1 MESHGLSP
9 ILDPVWNHS
18 AMPRRVAALS
28 VKTLASVRPGEKPI
42 ELVDGYVPG
51 LRIRILPSGTR
62 TWSLNIRDSKGVR
75 RRFDVGSDLGLAEA
89 RRRAEDLRR
98 TIRGGADPT
107 TERRAARQRALAA
120 KGGVGT
126 LGALVETYF
135 TNGPGALQRRAAKS
149 RQQLEAVFAA
159 VLDKPLLDIARPEL
173 QLIADGWQS
182 AASAS
187 LAIRILRPCLKWAE
201 KRGLVREGVANL
213 EQPGRA
219 RKRERVVT
227 TDELKAV
234 WPHLH
239 GSHGDVIKWLLWT
252 GCRLN
257 EAAGIRAGEVNGDIW
272 TIPAARA
279 KNGRARAVPLP
290 SQAADLLRAART
302 SVERNLEP
310 DALVFPS
317 KGGGTLG
324 NWDRVTKQLHR
335 LSGTS
340 GWHRHDLR
348 RAVATLLGDLGF
360 APHIVSVVLGH
371 AHIADGAT
379 AVYARSRYQREHRE
393 ALQALADEIE
403 RLVSGADNVIRL
415 EAR

>member
-1 MESHGLSP
+1 MCR
-9 ILDPVWNHS
+9 
-18 AMPRRVAALS
+18 AFAFAF
-28 VKTLASVRPGEKPI
+28 
-42 ELVDGYVPG
+42 Y
-51 LRIRILPSGTR
+51 PSGTR

-75 RRFDVGSDLGLAEA
+75 RRFEVGSGLSLAEA
-89 RRRAEDLRR
+89 RRKAEDLRR
-98 TIRGGADPT
+98 NIRGGADPT

-126 LGALVETYF
+126 LAALVETYF
-135 TNGPGALQRRAAKS
+135 TNGPGARQRRAVKS
-149 RQQLEAVFAA
+149 RQQLESVFAT
-159 VLDKPLLDIARPEL
+159 VLNKPLLDIERAEL

-219 RKRERVVT
+219 KKRDRIVT
-227 TDELKAV
+227 TDELKAL
-234 WPHLH
+234 WPHLR
-239 GSHGDVIKWLLWT
+239 GSHGDLIKWLLWT

-257 EAAGIRAGEVNGDIW
+257 EAVGMSAGEVSGEVW
-272 TIPAARA
+272 TIPATRA
-279 KNGRARAVPLP
+279 KNGRARIVPLP
-290 SQAADLLRAART
+290 IQAVDLLQGAST
-302 SVERNLEP
+302 LKP

-317 KGGGTLG
+317 KGGGVLS
-324 NWDRVTKQLHR
+324 NWDRETKRLHR

-360 APHIVSVVLGH
+360 APHVVSVVLGH
-371 AHIADGAT
+371 AHIAEGAT

-393 ALQALADEIE
+393 ALQALADEIDRVVTDRGNVV
-403 RLVSGADNVIRL
+403 RLAAVQV
-415 EAR
+415 

>member
-1 MESHGLSP
+1 
-9 ILDPVWNHS
+9 
-18 AMPRRVAALS
+18 MPRRVAPLS
-28 VKTLASVRPGEKPI
+28 VKKLASVRPGQRPI

-62 TWSLNIRDSKGVR
+62 AWSLNIRDSKGVR
-75 RRFDVGSDLGLAEA
+75 RRFDVGSGLSLAEA
-89 RRRAEDLRR
+89 RRKAEDLRR
-98 TIRGGADPT
+98 NIRGGADPT
-107 TERRAARQRALAA
+107 TERRTARQRAIAA

-135 TNGPGALQRRAAKS
+135 TNGPGARQRRAAKS
-149 RQQLEAVFAA
+149 RQQLETVFAA
-159 VLDKPLLDIARPEL
+159 VLNKPLLDIARAEL
-173 QLIADGWQS
+173 QLIADGWRS

-219 RKRERVVT
+219 GKRERIVT
-227 TDELKAV
+227 TDELKAL
-234 WPHLH
+234 WPHLR
-239 GSHGDVIKWLLWT
+239 GSHGALIKWLLWT

-257 EAAGIRAGEVNGDIW
+257 EAVGMRVGEVCGEVW
-272 TIPAARA
+272 TIPATRA
-279 KNGRARAVPLP
+279 KNGRARTVPLP
-290 SQAADLLRAART
+290 SQAVDLLRAA
-302 SVERNLEP
+302 SKLKP
-310 DALVFPS
+310 DELVFPS
-317 KGGGTLG
+317 KGGGVLS
-324 NWDRVTKQLHR
+324 NWDRETKRLHR
-335 LSGTS
+335 LTGTS

-371 AHIADGAT
+371 AHIAEGAT

-393 ALQALADEIE
+393 ALQALADEIDRVVTDRGNVV
-403 RLVSGADNVIRL
+403 RLAAVQV
-415 EAR
+415 

>member
-1 MESHGLSP
+1 
-9 ILDPVWNHS
+9 
-18 AMPRRVAALS
+18 MPRRVPPLS
-28 VKTLASVRPGEKPI
+28 VKTLASVRPCKKPI

-62 TWSLNIRDSKGVR
+62 AWSLNIRDSKGVR
-75 RRFDVGSDLGLAEA
+75 RRFDVGSGLSLAEA
-89 RRRAEDLRR
+89 RRKAEDLRR

-107 TERRAARQRALAA
+107 TERRAARQRAQAA
-120 KGGVGT
+120 KVGVGT
-126 LGALVETYF
+126 VGALIQTYF
-135 TNGPGALQRRAAKS
+135 TNGPGGQQRRAAKNK
-149 RQQLEAVFAA
+149 RLLETLFATVLNKP
-159 VLDKPLLDIARPEL
+159 VLDVERVEL
-173 QLIADGWQS
+173 QLIADAWRS
-182 AASAS
+182 AATAS

-213 EQPGRA
+213 ETPGRA

-227 TDELKAV
+227 ANELKAI
-234 WPHLH
+234 WPHLQGLH
-239 GSHGDVIKWLLWT
+239 GNVIKLLLLT

-257 EAAGIRAGEVNGDIW
+257 EAAGMRASEVAGNIW
-272 TIPAARA
+272 TIPAMRA
-279 KNGRARAVPLP
+279 KNGRARVVPLP
-290 SQAADLLRAART
+290 TQAVNLLRAVGT
-302 SVERNLEP
+302 GDKKTLEP

-317 KGGGTLG
+317 KRGGILS
-324 NWDRVTKQLHR
+324 NWDRETKRLHA

-360 APHIVSVVLGH
+360 APHVLSVVLGH

-393 ALQALADEIE
+393 ALQALANEID
-403 RLVSGADNVIRL
+403 RLVTDGDNVVRL
-415 EAR
+415 ALRPA